1 MLLAKTYLIPTLLYS
16 CEIFANCDTISNRK
30 INVAYNNI
38 ARYVF
43 NIKHFDHISI
53 YSKEMLGM
61 SLNNFLN
68 FRPITLIHKIISN
81 KEPTYLYHKLT
92 FTKSNRINQI
102 IHKKYKY
109 LLSERQ
115 FIPFATRIW
124 NSLPKNIRNIGNH
137 VQFKSRLKMY
147 FSMLQ

>member
-1 MLLAKTYLIPTLLYS
+1 MSHTT
-16 CEIFANCDTISNRK
+16 THTTT
-30 INVAYNNI
+30 
-38 ARYVF
+38 RYVF
-43 NIKHFDHISI
+43 NIKRFDHISI

-61 SLNNFLN
+61 LQNNFLN
-68 FRPITLIHKIISN
+68 FRTITVIHNIISD

-109 LLSERQ
+109 ILSERQ

-124 NSLPKNIRNIGNH
+124 NSLPTIIRNISND
-137 VQFKSRLKMY
+137 VQLKSRLTMY

>member
-1 MLLAKTYLIPTLLYS
+1 MNAAVSIVKVSYFIRSILDRIQCTGSLRGSPIT
-16 CEIFANCDTISNRK
+16 NRK

-43 NIKHFDHISI
+43 NIKRFDHTSI
-53 YSKEMLGM
+53 YSKEMLSM

-68 FRPITLIHKIISN
+68 FRTITLIHKIISD

-92 FTKSNRINQI
+92 SKSNRINHI
-102 IHKKYKY
+102 IYKKYKY

-124 NSLPKNIRNIGNH
+124 NSLPTNIRNIGNH
-137 VQFKSRLKMY
+137 
-147 FSMLQ
+147 LQYK